1 MNRSHRG
8 SHFVSEYVSVPV
20 GKDHTGGQRKLQE
33 SVTVAV
39 ELVTLRVA
47 YGQKGAKWK
56 ELTDTETYF
65 IAEDYLPIYIYTY
78 NWVK

>member
-39 ELVTLRVA
+39 GVGNVA
-47 YGQKGAKWK
+47 SSVRTKRRKMEGAHGHSN
-56 ELTDTETYF
+56 LFYC
-65 IAEDYLPIYIYTY
+65 
-78 NWVK
+78 

>member
-39 ELVTLRVA
+39 GVGNVA
-47 YGQKGAKWK
+47 SSVRTKRRKTEGAHGHSN
-56 ELTDTETYF
+56 LFYC
-65 IAEDYLPIYIYTY
+65 
-78 NWVK
+78 